1 MALLATDWHWLPRCM
16 QSLNAASEVCA
27 QQQPARS
34 LHATGSLYVNDA
46 IAQAHARRC
55 VSLMCMQRPCIGIA
69 CHAVQQ
75 SKQHGARCMIQHRQ
89 HFHLDD
95 DRNNIHAATR
105 YAQSSLQTAA
115 YAYNASQRQTMS
127 NSDGQ
132 RTRKLSMP
140 VSEVE
145 YCSSSLQC
153 ISLTHCHLCYVPPI
167 SSASNCPK

>member
-1 MALLATDWHWLPRCM
+1 MRRAFSWVVVRVAWHLTGATVVLDWDQGDFGLADKRHCCGDPVASRMALLATDWHWLPRCM

-115 YAYNASQRQTMS
+115 YA
-127 NSDGQ
+127 
-132 RTRKLSMP
+132 
-140 VSEVE
+140 
-145 YCSSSLQC
+145 
-153 ISLTHCHLCYVPPI
+153 
-167 SSASNCPK
+167 